1 MIDYSITELIECFA
15 LVVIWRGFEN
25 LSDYFIFPNDQFK
38 CVITCLIASHSIYFL
53 VAITQNFL
61 FKIASKMSLVYRLFI
76 GDLVHI
82 VMFYSSV
89 LAWKFYWNAID
100 FYIVT
105 NKNQF
110 YVYMAFHFVP
120 FLIAILT
127 KTSVILVGPGTS
139 FMDGEISPEITA
151 YFEMNYL
158 STIFNV
164 SW

>member
-1 MIDYSITELIECFA
+1 
-15 LVVIWRGFEN
+15 LV
-25 LSDYFIFPNDQFK
+25 
-38 CVITCLIASHSIYFL
+38 
-53 VAITQNFL
+53 
-61 FKIASKMSLVYRLFI
+61 

-105 NKNQF
+105 NKNQL
-110 YVYMAFHFVP
+110 YVYIAFHLAA
-120 FLIAILT
+120 FLAAILT

-151 YFEMNYL
+151 YFEINYL
-158 STIFNV
+158 NSIFNV
-164 SW
+164 SLF